1 MKIRPVGTEFSMRTE
16 GRTDMTK
23 LIVAFHNFANSVE
36 GGGEEKYENKLNSC
50 FVYLL
55 FLFSSLHDSKESI
68 ETSTN

>member
-1 MKIRPVGTEFSMRTE
+1 MKIRLVGAELLQEDTHN
-16 GRTDMTK
+16 TK